1 MTRSLRSDRA
11 RPLRP
16 LVALLLALILAG
28 ITLPATAAQ
37 RAVLG
42 EVFSSAG

>member
-1 MTRSLRSDRA
+1 MTRSLRSDRSRSP
-11 RPLRP
+11 RPF
-16 LVALLLALILAG
+16 VSLLLALILVG

-42 EVFSSAG
+42 EVFSAAG